1 MGCCASKEKQPR
13 PEAAAGPT
21 AKPTA
26 ATKGD
31 TSKAPAQ
38 APTEDVVKVEGV
50 VQKRATVPEEVLE
63 RLRRVMEARQATYK
77 YGKCTV
83 EGGEG
88 SSFFPPRGLCHL
100 IKKDDTWFLHNDTM
114 NYEMHVNCK
123 FSPDSSVIPLGSS
136 IKKDEEDGS
145 AIVSAVVYPLDTV
158 EFLCGEK
165 GMYRSDVFAQALSEE
180 YRQGLQVLTQ
190 AATEELQRV
199 IELADGS
206 VDEEGILS
214 KCIETSTPY
223 VDLSFQPSEKMLYRP
238 DVDGRPIAAVEIR
251 RSTEC
256 HGVNRRKVDA
266 ICGTVIPQCIDP
278 GHLCDNWLM
287 CAVAAL
293 AEDEERVKEM
303 FALCKPEETH
313 LGAYRVSLNKN
324 GWWKNVLLDD
334 FLPTVN
340 EVPCFARVLDDPS
353 ELWVSLLQKAY
364 AKLHG
369 SYSSITGGDAS
380 HALRDFTGAP
390 SYRFDEAW
398 VNATKGYG
406 GVNELLGKLTRYL
419 EAGNIVL
426 LNTPA
431 GKSTKQNAKPGLR
444 DGYTYCLKEVRQFQ
458 NFGITMLK
466 IQNPW
471 EPTEPWTGAWCAGSS
486 DWDQYE
492 EVRLVCN
499 PDFSI
504 NDGSFWMEWSDATK
518 QFDGCSVVLLSR
530 DPVYDYRVRGEFSYV
545 EPNVVLMVRAAEPVE
560 VMLTLTQLDKRGV
573 PLDMPDARH
582 SPLMISVSRAE
593 GNKQLVHKNSSGDP
607 ESPSDAFTFVV
618 SREVAMNYKFEP
630 SEGPYF
636 VLPRIHRK
644 GTSEGR
650 QKEFVI
656 GIRSSTPLDGKLDIQ
671 FTKLSATNPALHNRV
686 LFVVEDAGEVIRP
699 LQKKM
704 PGEAAVTSAGSKLST
719 AMIPEKQEEEEEEKE
734 EEEEEREQQEQQE
747 EELQEEEREEEEGG
761 NDVERKLSRHDEY
774 PQEESPK
781 KAHVN
786 GIVDAN
792 GVADDIAV
800 KMNGHA
806 E

>member
-1 MGCCASKEKQPR
+1 MGCCASKEKQPK
-13 PEAAAGPT
+13 PQAAANPV
-21 AKPTA
+21 AVQ
-26 ATKGD
+26 KGN

-38 APTEDVVKVEGV
+38 APMEDVVKIEV
-50 VQKRATVPEEVLE
+50 VNQKQANVPEEVLE
-63 RLRRVMEARQATYK
+63 RLRRVMKARQATYK

-83 EGGEG
+83 EGDEG
-88 SSFFPPRGLCHL
+88 LSFFPPRGLCHL
-100 IKKDDTWFLHNDTM
+100 IKKGDTWFLHNDTM
-114 NYEMHVNCK
+114 NYEMHVSYQ
-123 FSPDSSVIPLGSS
+123 FSPDSNVIPLGSAV
-136 IKKDEEDGS
+136 KKDEDDGS
-145 AIVSAVVYPLDTV
+145 TIVSVVVYPLDTV
-158 EFLCGEK
+158 EFLSGETGIYK
-165 GMYRSDVFAQALSEE
+165 SDVFAQALSEE
-180 YRQGLQVLTQ
+180 YRQGLQILTQ
-190 AATEELQRV
+190 PATEELQKV

-206 VDEEGILS
+206 MDDEEILG
-214 KCIETSTPY
+214 KCVETSTPY

-238 DVDGRPIAAVEIR
+238 DVDGRPIALVEMR

-256 HGVNRRKVDA
+256 HGVNRGKVGA
-266 ICGTVIPQCIDP
+266 ICGPVIPQCIDP

-287 CAVAAL
+287 CAMAAL
-293 AEDEERVKEM
+293 AEDKERVKEI
-303 FALCKPEETH
+303 FALCSPEETR
-313 LGAYRVSLNKN
+313 LGAYRLSLNKN
-324 GWWKNVLLDD
+324 GWWKTVLLDD

-398 VNATKGYG
+398 VKAAKWHESAT
-406 GVNELLGKLTRYL
+406 ELLEKLSCYL
-419 EAGNIVL
+419 EAGSIVL

-431 GKSTKQNAKPGLR
+431 GKSTMHNAKAGLR
-444 DGYTYCLKEVRQFQ
+444 DGYTYCLKEIRRFSDL
-458 NFGITMLK
+458 GLTMLK
-466 IQNPW
+466 IHNPW
-471 EPTEPWTGAWCAGSS
+471 EPTEPWTGAWCAGCNN
-486 DWDQYE
+486 WDNYE
-492 EVRLVCN
+492 EVRHACN

-518 QFDGCSVVLLSR
+518 QFDGCSVVLVSR
-530 DPVYDYRVRGEFSYV
+530 NPVYDYRVRGEFSYV

-593 GNKQLVHKNSSGDP
+593 GNKQLVHKNSSSDP

-618 SREVAMNYKFEP
+618 AREVAMMYTFEP
-630 SEGPYF
+630 KEGPYF
-636 VLPRIHRK
+636 VIPRIHRK

-656 GIRSSTPLDGKLDIQ
+656 GIQSFTPLEGKLDIQ
-671 FTKLSATNPALHNRV
+671 FTKLTATNPVLHNRA
-686 LFVVEDAGEVIRP
+686 LFVVEDAEEVIRP

-704 PGEAAVTSAGSKLST
+704 PGEAAVTSAGSKLAT
-719 AMIPEKQEEEEEEKE
+719 AMIPETHEEEEEEKDEEQQQQEEEEEKE
-734 EEEEEREQQEQQE
+734 EEEEG
-747 EELQEEEREEEEGG
+747 EEG
-761 NDVERKLSRHDEY
+761 DVERKLSRHDEY

-781 KAHVN
+781 KAHMN
-786 GIVDAN
+786 GSVEAN
-792 GVADDIAV
+792 GVADDVAV